1 MTDPGNSGE
10 FTGQSVLVTGASR
23 GIGLGIAERF
33 HSAGANV
40 TITARKADVLDSV
53 ATQLGGSPTV
63 LAVSGKSDDPDHR
76 AEVFKRINET
86 YGRLDVLVLNVGVNM
101 AYGPV
106 LDIDLG
112 LARKIAEVNLVS
124 TVGWIQAARAEMPG
138 GLPKS
143 IVIVSSVA
151 GLRAAAGIGFYGS
164 TKAALMHL
172 TQQLALELAPDVRVN
187 GVAPA
192 VVRTKFAEVLYAD
205 EEATV
210 ANYPL
215 GRIGEPADVADA
227 VAYLASDRSAWVTGQ
242 TLVLDGGLMLHGGI

>member
-1 MTDPGNSGE
+1 MIPIIAPRCSSGS
-10 FTGQSVLVTGASR
+10 TR
-23 GIGLGIAERF
+23 
-33 HSAGANV
+33 
-40 TITARKADVLDSV
+40 
-53 ATQLGGSPTV
+53 
-63 LAVSGKSDDPDHR
+63 
-76 AEVFKRINET
+76 T

-138 GLPKS
+138 GLPRS

-210 ANYPL
+210 AHYPL

-227 VAYLASDRSAWVTGQ
+227 VAYLASDRSASGHRSDAGARRRPDVARRNLSG
-242 TLVLDGGLMLHGGI
+242 VPR